1 MLIPF
6 EAKDVD
12 FILEFGANYIRFY
25 RDHEMVMKNNYP
37 YEVQTPYLD
46 SEVEDIKYI
55 QNGDYLYLFHKNH
68 PIMTLAMYA
77 EDNWLLEEFELKNG
91 AWEHVNTTDTAMQ
104 ISATTGNITITSD
117 DVVFSENDIGRLVR
131 ITCID
136 SQKTAWQ
143 AEKSGIA
150 QGQILYSDGKYYQA
164 QSAGTTGTVKP
175 VHTEGIISD
184 GSILFKY
191 MHSGYGTARI
201 TGFTSATTVSA
212 AVIDTF
218 PDELTS
224 QSSPY
229 WELGIIHQGMS
240 YPECGTFYRG
250 RFCFMYNDNGIP
262 TVCMSCSDDYDNFA
276 DKEHGQVLATS
287 AITIPVTGIKR
298 NEPCWLVSA
307 DVLFVGTSSAEYY
320 IDSASSAEPLAP
332 DNVKIQQI
340 SSIGSLPIQPVKIGA
355 HTIFV
360 TKSGTS
366 VRDIIYS
373 FSTDAYDPIEL
384 SIYGK
389 HLLSSGITGMAYQ
402 EYPDK
407 VVWFTVKDGR
417 LIGLTFSA
425 EQQVNAVHQHT
436 LGGDVV
442 NVATI
447 HNYDNNLD
455 ELWLTVE
462 RSGDGVT
469 YPCIEWLDNGYPV
482 VYPDEIIKT
491 TDYRAREIAE
501 ANYMKENAFY
511 VDCGITVTSS
521 QTTEKKTIS
530 GLSRLTDQEVAIM
543 TDGAEQPQQTVT
555 NGHIE
560 VEGSAVNITVGLP
573 IESQYIPQTLY
584 IQANNGAGVGDVQR
598 IDHVT
603 LMLWRS
609 LSGKVGEDFDK
620 LQDIY
625 FRGTDE
631 PMGKSSPLYTGN
643 KEIPVDMR
651 TSFIKEKGATVII
664 HNDSV
669 FPMNILAIAPHFTT
683 SGNGK

>member
-6 EAKDVD
+6 EAENIDY
-12 FILEFGANYIRFY
+12 ILEFGANYIRFY
-25 RDHEMVMKNNYP
+25 KNHEMVLDNGSP
-37 YEVQTPYLD
+37 YEVVTPYLD
-46 SEVEDIKYI
+46 DEVEELQYI
-55 QNGDYLYLFHKNH
+55 QNGDYLYLFHKEH
-68 PIMTLAMYA
+68 PIKYLAMA
-77 EDNWLLEEFELKNG
+77 GETNWIFADFELKSG
-91 AWEHVNTTDTAMQ
+91 PWEHMNTEDTALT
-104 ISATTGNITITSD
+104 ISETTGDITITS
-117 DVVFSENDIGRLVR
+117 SENLFTANDVGRLVR
-131 ITCID
+131 ITCVD

-143 AEKSGIA
+143 AEKSGITS
-150 QGQILYSDGKYYQA
+150 GQILYSDGKYYEA
-164 QSAGTTGTVKP
+164 QSAGTTGLVKP
-175 VHTEGIISD
+175 VHTEGTVSD

-191 MHSGYGTARI
+191 IHSGYGIARI
-201 TGFTSATTVSA
+201 TSFTSATSVTATV
-212 AVIDTF
+212 VERF
-218 PDELTS
+218 PDELKTNTS
-224 QSSPY
+224 KY
-229 WELGIIHQGMS
+229 WELGIIHKGME
-240 YPECGTFYRG
+240 YPVCGTFYRG
-250 RFCFMYNDNGIP
+250 RFCFMYNNNGIP
-262 TVCMSCSDDYDNFA
+262 TVCMSNSDDYDNFA
-276 DKEHGQVLATS
+276 DKEHGQVLANN

-298 NEPCWLVSA
+298 NKPCWLVSA

-320 IDSASSAEPLAP
+320 IDSASAAEALAP

-340 SSIGSLPIQPVKIGA
+340 SSIGSLPIPPVKIGA

-373 FSTDAYDPIEL
+373 FSTDAYDPIEISL
-384 SIYGK
+384 YGK
-389 HLLSSGITGMAYQ
+389 HLLSSGIKGMTYQ

-407 VVWFTVKDGR
+407 IVWFTVKDGR

-425 EQQVNAVHQHT
+425 EQQVNAMHQHA
-436 LGGDVV
+436 LGGEVK
-442 NVATI
+442 NVAVI

-455 ELWLTVE
+455 ELWLMVE
-462 RSGDGVT
+462 RNSSGVT
-469 YPCIEWLDNGYPV
+469 YPSIEWLDNGYPV
-482 VYPDEIIKT
+482 IYPDEIIKI
-491 TDYRAREIAE
+491 TDTNEKEFEE
-501 ANYMKENAFY
+501 AKYMKNNAFY
-511 VDCGITVTSS
+511 VDAGIKVTLP
-521 QTTEKKTIS
+521 QTTGIKYVT
-530 GLSRLTDQEVAIM
+530 GLSRLNGLEVTIM
-543 TDGAEQPQQTVT
+543 TDGAEQPHQTVT
-555 NGHIE
+555 NGQIE
-560 VEGSAVNITVGLP
+560 VVGKAQNVTIGLP
-573 IESQYIPQTLY
+573 IESRYIPQTIF

-609 LSGKVGEDFDK
+609 LSGKVGENTEK

-651 TSFIKEKGATVII
+651 TSFIKEKGATVLI